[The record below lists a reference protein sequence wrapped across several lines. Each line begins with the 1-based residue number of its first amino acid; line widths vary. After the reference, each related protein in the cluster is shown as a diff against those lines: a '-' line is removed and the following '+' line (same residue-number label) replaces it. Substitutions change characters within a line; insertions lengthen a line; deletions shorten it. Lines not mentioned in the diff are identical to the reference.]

1 MKKHPIDSR
10 LPDNPQAEDQVAGNG
25 LLHRRALLTT
35 GTAIIGTGIGIG
47 ATGAAAEPLIDQP
60 WDLQVGEDTPPYQGP
75 SKRSAHIVR
84 TLSNPKFEPRS
95 SIARTP
101 HHLLEGSTTPNG
113 LHFTINHTGIPDIDP
128 AKHRLLI
135 HGLVKRPLVFT
146 LDNLLRYPLTSRP
159 AFMECGG
166 NSAPFFSPTPIQ
178 ADVQA
183 LHGLSSCAEWTG
195 VKLSILLDECGVDP
209 KAKWFIAE
217 GADAPHLMRS
227 VPLMKGMDDAMI
239 ALYQNGE
246 PLMPGNGFPMRLVLP
261 GFEGNLNI
269 KFLRRI
275 KLVPG
280 PAMSFW
286 ESQVYTEPMP
296 PNKNGGKS
304 YNFTF
309 INEVKSFIT
318 RPSPGINM
326 KEPGV
331 YEISGIAYSGRG
343 KVTKVMVS
351 ADGGKSWGE
360 AALQGPVMTKA
371 FTRFR
376 MPWRWSG
383 APTILQS
390 RAWDDAGN
398 FQPTR
403 AAFVAER
410 GQLDSEPA
418 VTAFRNHHFNAVTSW
433 GIASNGTV
441 RHVYA

>member
-1 MKKHPIDSR
+1 
-10 LPDNPQAEDQVAGNG
+10 
-25 LLHRRALLTT
+25 
-35 GTAIIGTGIGIG
+35 
-47 ATGAAAEPLIDQP
+47 
-60 WDLQVGEDTPPYQGP
+60 
-75 SKRSAHIVR
+75 
-84 TLSNPKFEPRS
+84 
-95 SIARTP
+95 
-101 HHLLEGSTTPNG
+101 
-113 LHFTINHTGIPDIDP
+113 
-128 AKHRLLI
+128 
-135 HGLVKRPLVFT
+135 
-146 LDNLLRYPLTSRP
+146 
-159 AFMECGG
+159 MECGG

-195 VKLSILLDECGVDP
+195 VKLSILLEECGVDP
-209 KAKWFIAE
+209 KAKWFVAE
-217 GADAPHLMRS
+217 GADAPHLIRS
-227 VPLMKGMDDAMI
+227 VPLMKGLDDAMI

-296 PNKNGGKS
+296 KGKS

-326 KEPGV
+326 KEPGI

-343 KVTKVMVS
+343 KIAKVMVS

-376 MPWRWSG
+376 MPWRWNG
-383 APTILQS
+383 GPAILQS
-390 RAWDDAGN
+390 RAWDDQGN

-433 GIASNGTV
+433 GIASNGVV

>member
-1 MKKHPIDSR
+1 MKKHPTGSR
-10 LPDNPQAEDQVAGNG
+10 LPADPHVEDQVAGNG
-25 LLHRRALLTT
+25 LLHRRTLLTA
-35 GTAIIGTGIGIG
+35 GAAGIVGTGLGVG
-47 ATGAAAEPLIDQP
+47 LTGAAAEPLTDQP
-60 WDLQVGEDTPPYQGP
+60 WDLEVGDNTPAYQVP
-75 SKRSAHIVR
+75 SKRTAYIVR

-128 AKHRLLI
+128 ARHRLLI

-146 LDNLLRYPLTSRP
+146 LDSLLRYPLTSRP

-178 ADVQA
+178 ANLQA

-195 VKLSILLDECGVDP
+195 VKLSLLLDECGVDP
-209 KAKWFIAE
+209 KAKWFVAE

-227 VPLMKGMDDAMI
+227 VPLMKGLDDAMI

-296 PNKNGGKS
+296 KGPS

-318 RPSPGINM
+318 RPSPGLNM

-343 KVTKVMVS
+343 KIAKVMVS

-383 APTILQS
+383 GPAILQS
-390 RAWDDAGN
+390 RAWDDQGN

-433 GIASNGTV
+433 GIASNGAV

>member
-1 MKKHPIDSR
+1 MKRRKS
-10 LPDNPQAEDQVAGNG
+10 PDDTADQAAGNG
-25 LLHRRALLTT
+25 LLHRRGLLGASAAAVVGAGLGPT
-35 GTAIIGTGIGIG
+35 
-47 ATGAAAEPLIDQP
+47 ATGAAAEPLIEQP
-60 WDLQVGEDTPPYQGP
+60 WGLQIGEDTPAYQVP
-75 SKRSAHIVR
+75 SKFSKNIVR

-95 SIARTP
+95 SISRTP

-128 AKHRLLI
+128 KAHRLLI
-135 HGLVKRPLVFT
+135 HGLVKQPQVFT
-146 LDNLLRYPLTSRP
+146 LDALLRYPTISMA

-166 NSAPFFSPTPIQ
+166 NSAPLFSPTPIQ
-178 ADVQA
+178 ADLQA

-195 VKLSILLDECGVDP
+195 VKLSILLDECGIDP

-227 VPLMKGMDDAMI
+227 VPLQKGLDDAMI
-239 ALYQNGE
+239 AFYQNGE
-246 PLMPGNGFPMRLVLP
+246 PLMPGNGYPMRLVLP

-296 PNKNGGKS
+296 PNKNDGKS
-304 YNFTF
+304 FNFTF

-318 RPSPGINM
+318 RPSPGLDL
-326 KEPGV
+326 KQPGI

-343 KVTKVMVS
+343 KITKVMVS
-351 ADGGKSWGE
+351 ADGGKSWAE
-360 AALQGPVMTKA
+360 AALQAPVQTKA

-376 MPWRWSG
+376 LPWRWSG
-383 APTILQS
+383 GPAILQS
-390 RAWDDAGN
+390 RAWDDHGAY
-398 FQPTR
+398 QPTR
-403 AAFVAER
+403 AEFVAQR

-433 GIASNGTV
+433 SVDSRGTV
-441 RHVYA
+441 RHAYA

>member
-1 MKKHPIDSR
+1 MKKHPADS
-10 LPDNPQAEDQVAGNG
+10 LSSQTPPDDQVAGNG
-25 LLHRRALLTT
+25 LIHRRTLLATT
-35 GTAIIGTGIGIG
+35 AASLVGTGLGFSS
-47 ATGAAAEPLIDQP
+47 TGAAAEPLMDQP
-60 WDLQVGEDTPPYQGP
+60 WDLQVGADTPPYQGP
-75 SKRSAHIVR
+75 SRRSAHIVR

-128 AKHRLLI
+128 GKHRLLI

-146 LDNLLRYPLTSRP
+146 LDNLLRYPLTSAP

-178 ADVQA
+178 ADLQA

-195 VKLSILLDECGVDP
+195 VKLSILLDECGIDP
-209 KAKWFIAE
+209 KAKWFVAE

-227 VPLMKGMDDAMI
+227 VPLMKGRDDAMI

-296 PNKNGGKS
+296 KGKS

-318 RPSPGINM
+318 RPSPGLNL
-326 KEPGV
+326 KEPGIH
-331 YEISGIAYSGRG
+331 EISGIAYSGRG
-343 KVTKVMVS
+343 KIAKVMVS

-360 AALQGPVMTKA
+360 AALQGPIMTKA

-383 APTILQS
+383 GPAILQS
-390 RAWDDAGN
+390 RAWDDQGN

-433 GIASNGTV
+433 GIASNGAV
-441 RHVYA
+441 HHVYA

>member
-1 MKKHPIDSR
+1 
-10 LPDNPQAEDQVAGNG
+10 
-25 LLHRRALLTT
+25 
-35 GTAIIGTGIGIG
+35 
-47 ATGAAAEPLIDQP
+47 LIDQP
-60 WDLQVGEDTPPYQGP
+60 WDLNVGDLTPAYQLP
-75 SKRSAHIVR
+75 SKRAAHVVR
-84 TLSNPKFEPRS
+84 TLTNPNGEPRG

-101 HHLLEGSTTPNG
+101 LHLLEGANTPNG

-128 AKHRLLI
+128 ARHRLLI

-146 LDNLLRYPLTSRP
+146 LDDLLRYPLTSMP

-178 ADVQA
+178 ANLQA
-183 LHGLSSCAEWTG
+183 LHGLCSCAEWTG
-195 VKLSILLDECGVDP
+195 VKLSLLLEECGIDA
-209 KAKWFIAE
+209 KNNLGAKWFIAE

-227 VPLMKGMDDAMI
+227 VPLMKGLDDAMI
-239 ALYQNGE
+239 AIYQNGE

-286 ESQVYTEPMP
+286 ETHTYTEPMP
-296 PNKNGGKS
+296 KGKS

-309 INEVKSFIT
+309 VNEVKSFIT
-318 RPSPGINM
+318 RPSPGIDL
-326 KEPGV
+326 KQPGI
-331 YEISGIAYSGRG
+331 YEISGLAFSGRG
-343 KVTKVMVS
+343 KIAKVMVS

-360 AALQGPVMTKA
+360 AALQEPVMTKA

-383 APTILQS
+383 GPAILQS
-390 RAWDDAGN
+390 RAWDDKGN

-403 AAFVAER
+403 AAFVADR
-410 GQLDSEPA
+410 GQLDKEPP
-418 VTAFRNHHFNAVTSW
+418 VGAFRNHHCNVITSW
-433 GIASNGTV
+433 GVASSGAV